1 MATTQQ
7 TSSRRTNPNRWLNS
21 GQMKINFNRS
31 DALIFW
37 KVVVKRIMQLLV
49 IPVILLSGTIFI
61 GFLSDDS
68 EIYSKYLIN
77 WFVGIGLLIITFMVH
92 IFLERKIPSE
102 KERDIK

>member
-1 MATTQQ
+1 M
-7 TSSRRTNPNRWLNS
+7 
-21 GQMKINFNRS
+21 
-31 DALIFW
+31 
-37 KVVVKRIMQLLV
+37 
-49 IPVILLSGTIFI
+49 FI